1 MQSETK
7 DLRAHIRN
15 ALAATQVTK
24 LWLGGAAARP
34 ICSPARF
41 GGVGKGE
48 GLGAPTDRGAL
59 SPMAVG
65 VKHADS
71 RYSGCECLWYRRK
84 YRIASAQPA
93 IVRVHLF
100 ASLNCTG
107 PGSRDPAAGAPRM
120 CSSCCDGATV
130 GGKRPVPE
138 PPAHAVPAHRG
149 AVRGTARSGLEASC
163 AVPNALGAH
172 QDSAHQAPALSES
185 ETVAC
190 CR

>member
-1 MQSETK
+1 MQSEVK

-65 VKHADS
+65 AKHADS

-107 PGSRDPAAGAPRM
+107 HEAQLKVPRGRVVVAVGSDKRGAAV
-120 CSSCCDGATV
+120 C
-130 GGKRPVPE
+130 GKRHGPVPE
-138 PPAHAVPAHRG
+138 PPAHA
-149 AVRGTARSGLEASC
+149 
-163 AVPNALGAH
+163 
-172 QDSAHQAPALSES
+172 
-185 ETVAC
+185 
-190 CR
+190 

>member
-1 MQSETK
+1 VRNVLVCTCVTTCCRQEKEHKKEIESMQSEMK

-107 PGSRDPAAGAPRM
+107 PGSRGR
-120 CSSCCDGATV
+120 
-130 GGKRPVPE
+130 
-138 PPAHAVPAHRG
+138 
-149 AVRGTARSGLEASC
+149 
-163 AVPNALGAH
+163 
-172 QDSAHQAPALSES
+172 
-185 ETVAC
+185 
-190 CR
+190 